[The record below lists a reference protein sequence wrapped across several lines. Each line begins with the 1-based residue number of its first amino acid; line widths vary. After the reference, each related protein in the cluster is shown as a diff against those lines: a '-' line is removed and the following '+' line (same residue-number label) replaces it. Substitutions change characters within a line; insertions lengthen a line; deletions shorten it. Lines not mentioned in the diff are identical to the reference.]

1 VALAKDDGV
10 GLEVE
15 QEEEQKEKLHV
26 FFIRFELGWL
36 LERKK
41 KMEGWGWLIHPKGGK
56 GGSDL
61 SRVVGVASHSQ
72 PDMGCQRVTRGWWWQ
87 GSHPAIMVFYWFL
100 LF

>member
-1 VALAKDDGV
+1 VALARDDGV

-26 FFIRFELGWL
+26 FFVRFELGWL

-41 KMEGWGWLIHPKGGK
+41 KMEGWRWLIHPKGGK

-61 SRVVGVASHSQ
+61 SRVVGVGWLASHSQ
-72 PDMGCQRVTRGWWWQ
+72 LDMGCQ
-87 GSHPAIMVFYWFL
+87 
-100 LF
+100 